1 MRRIKIAVNVIEN
14 ESVTNVLPYID
25 FVRARDRSRWRRDP
39 QDGGLFQGRGDPRTA
54 QLIAVSDGS
63 GGVHRQG
70 STDYFRSVLIF
81 TKDAGENTERN
92 AHAVAHLVGHLLFG
106 PLHDNRDRLS
116 IMNNRT
122 PDDFAFFTTNFDD
135 FTYADGPRA
144 RSVRLDRRW
153 NLPR

>member
-1 MRRIKIAVNVIEN
+1 
-14 ESVTNVLPYID
+14 
-25 FVRARDRSRWRRDP
+25 
-39 QDGGLFQGRGDPRTA
+39 
-54 QLIAVSDGS
+54 
-63 GGVHRQG
+63 
-70 STDYFRSVLIF
+70 
-81 TKDAGENTERN
+81 
-92 AHAVAHLVGHLLFG
+92 VAHLVGHLLFG